1 LDGENGETVMYNI
14 RNVVYGSRIIIQHPY
29 VLQIGVQT
37 LKRNITNLID
47 YNLSDGI
54 SFAPKGVTFRI
65 SGVCNLN
72 CQMCI
77 YKNTDY
83 LSSTKMLPWDIFTQ
97 VIDSVKNKHLIII
110 FTGGEP
116 LLHPKIIDC
125 IKYVKSSGLNCS
137 LVTNGWLLERFAQD
151 ISSSGLN
158 LLAVS
163 VDGTEKIHDKI
174 RDKQGSFQKAIAGI
188 NILNSNK
195 QRPLL
200 FINTSIQA
208 DNYAIFDELVDI
220 AIESEVD
227 GMNIQILWTRSPEV
241 VEQHNQKHPEFSI
254 REGWINEEITKIDS
268 KVLRNT
274 FSRIKKKPLLVN
286 LFPSFTVDQI
296 KCWYTN
302 PSLLVKGHRSKCPWM
317 MANVFHDGT
326 MRMCDDIIIG
336 DLHQSSFWDIWNSER
351 MKLFRKILKD
361 DQHFPICAGC
371 CNLFRNN
378 IL

>member
-1 LDGENGETVMYNI
+1 MYNI
-14 RNVVYGSRIIIQHPY
+14 RNFVNGSRIIIHHPY
-29 VLQIGVQT
+29 VLQIGAQT

-47 YNLSDGI
+47 YNLSDGR

-77 YKNTDY
+77 YKRTDY
-83 LSSTKMLPWDIFTQ
+83 LSSNKMLPWDIFTQ
-97 VIDSVKNKHLIII
+97 VIDSVKSKHLFIV

-125 IKYVKSSGLNCS
+125 INYTKSCGLNCS
-137 LVTNGWLLERFAQD
+137 LVTNGWLLEHYAKD
-151 ISSSGLN
+151 ISLSDLN

-163 VDGTEKIHDKI
+163 IDGTEVFHDKI
-174 RDKQGSFQKAIAGI
+174 RDKKDSYQKAFSGIREI
-188 NILNSNK
+188 NIYK
-195 QRPLL
+195 KRPLL
-200 FINTSIQA
+200 FMNTSIQA
-208 DNYAIFDELVDI
+208 DNFSILDELVDK
-220 AIESEVD
+220 AIESKVD

-241 VEQHNQKHPEFSI
+241 VEQHNQKYPEFPI

-268 KVLRNT
+268 KVLRNV
-274 FSRIKKKPLLVN
+274 FSRINKKPLLVN

-296 KCWYTN
+296 NCWYTN

-317 MANVFHDGT
+317 MAHVFHDGT
-326 MRMCDDIIIG
+326 MRMCDDIVIG
-336 DLHQSSFWDIWNSER
+336 DLHQTSFWDIWNSER
-351 MKLFRKILKD
+351 MKLIRKKLKED
-361 DQHFPICAGC
+361 EHFPICAGC
-371 CNLFRNN
+371 CSLFRNN